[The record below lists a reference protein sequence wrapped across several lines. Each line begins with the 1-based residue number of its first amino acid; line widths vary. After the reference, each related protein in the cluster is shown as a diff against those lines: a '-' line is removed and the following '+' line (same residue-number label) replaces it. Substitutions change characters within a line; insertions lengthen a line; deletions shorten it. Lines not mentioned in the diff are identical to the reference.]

1 MNNPN
6 NYDNNKINLN
16 NSCNELTNTNKWNAK
31 KIYKTSKDTFGKEKL
46 NGCDNKL
53 GLPSL
58 SDHENEELI
67 KENKELKK
75 ELNTVKEKYKKLTAT
90 LERQQKE
97 KTSRDDVYGNQKCG
111 PKYQPMTL
119 MIYNRLIS
127 DRRTTEFYRYNHIRL
142 RVAFCILFITGI
154 NLSHLLT
161 LKVYQLQTL
170 LENHWIS
177 INNFEQDNS
186 NSKASLSEEGK
197 KVIQARQQD
206 FKIILSGKTPNSYV
220 FTSEFRPNRMLRR
233 ETMSR
238 DINKRIKS
246 VSSQLPHKISITTHS
261 FRVGDITQLWEDSR
275 DIELVRQS
283 IYLQRF
289 DTTSTY
295 VS

>member
-1 MNNPN
+1 
-6 NYDNNKINLN
+6 
-16 NSCNELTNTNKWNAK
+16 
-31 KIYKTSKDTFGKEKL
+31 
-46 NGCDNKL
+46 
-53 GLPSL
+53 
-58 SDHENEELI
+58 
-67 KENKELKK
+67 
-75 ELNTVKEKYKKLTAT
+75 
-90 LERQQKE
+90 
-97 KTSRDDVYGNQKCG
+97 
-111 PKYQPMTL
+111 
-119 MIYNRLIS
+119 MI
-127 DRRTTEFYRYNHIRL
+127 EH
-142 RVAFCILFITGI
+142 
-154 NLSHLLT
+154 
-161 LKVYQLQTL
+161 
-170 LENHWIS
+170 HWIS

>member
-1 MNNPN
+1 MVLLNQHIVVEELDNQITKPVSEILKSDLKENQTNADSNTTTLRFGIDGKETFSMQMRAVKNNFSKEDEELL
-6 NYDNNKINLN
+6 YKVINLEPRQDQALMTRGG
-16 NSCNELTNTNKWNAK
+16 SEEPL
-31 KIYKTSKDTFGKEKL
+31 KTGKE
-46 NGCDNKL
+46 
-53 GLPSL
+53 LPKM
-58 SDHENEELI
+58 NEEEISLI
-67 KENKELKK
+67 QS
-75 ELNTVKEKYKKLTAT
+75 V
-90 LERQQKE
+90 
-97 KTSRDDVYGNQKCG
+97 
-111 PKYQPMTL
+111 
-119 MIYNRLIS
+119 I
-127 DRRTTEFYRYNHIRL
+127 
-142 RVAFCILFITGI
+142 
-154 NLSHLLT
+154 
-161 LKVYQLQTL
+161 
-170 LENHWIS
+170 
-177 INNFEQDNS
+177 
-186 NSKASLSEEGK
+186 K

-206 FKIILSGKTPNSYV
+206 FKIILSSKTPNSYV